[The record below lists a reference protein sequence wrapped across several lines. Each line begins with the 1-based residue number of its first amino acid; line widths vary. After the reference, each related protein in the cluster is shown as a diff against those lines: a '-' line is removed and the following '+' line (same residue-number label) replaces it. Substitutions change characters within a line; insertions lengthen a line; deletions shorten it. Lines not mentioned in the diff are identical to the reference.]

1 MLAERKR
8 LVTAGSRVRLRL
20 LSDERL
26 VSLVRRG
33 DAVAFEVL
41 YERHSGALLSFCA
54 YMLGSR
60 ADAEDSVQATFVSA
74 YRTLRADRRQVTVR
88 PWLFTIARNHCVD
101 TLRARRET
109 VELNGEPAPGGEPA
123 REFELREEVAHIFE
137 GLRELPERQRAALA
151 LAELHGLS
159 QADIGTVLGVESHQV
174 KGYVYQARSN
184 LLSERRAREADCC
197 EIREEIATARGA
209 ALLRGRLRRHIRS
222 CADCRT
228 YADGISRQ
236 RRQLAGLM
244 PLVPSL
250 LVKARALEDAL
261 AGAGLATDPAAY
273 AGGAAIVGSV
283 GAAAE
288 VAGSGL
294 KALAVKA
301 VAGLLAVGAATG
313 AGASILG
320 LPVSEGHAPHL
331 AIAGRSSVLT
341 ASLGSPAAKSDVS
354 GQAQA
359 RGLASGG
366 AGRGAALTRAGSRS
380 GRSGGREGRGQR
392 EASAKNQREPREP
405 SQGHAAPSR
414 ERRSRSDASLRP
426 TQEARAKEGAERTA
440 KRLEARRERQERRA
454 TREAARRGASGSGSP
469 ESKGEEGTKVGRSP
483 APKEHRPPKEHP
495 KAEGEEE
502 VPKVGGS
509 GAPKGKERRQQERER
524 QKKRREREQRH
535 RRREKAE
542 QLPG

>member
-1 MLAERKR
+1 MLAERNR
-8 LVTAGSRVRLRL
+8 LLTAGSRVRFRL

-33 DAVAFEVL
+33 DPVAFEVL

-101 TLRARRET
+101 MLRARRET
-109 VELNGEPAPGGEPA
+109 VELNGEPALRGEPA

-236 RRQLAGLM
+236 RRQLAALM

-261 AGAGLATDPAAY
+261 AGAGVATDPAAY
-273 AGGAAIVGSV
+273 AGGAAIAGSV

-288 VAGSGL
+288 VAGGGL

-320 LPVSEGHAPHL
+320 LPASEPHAPGV
-331 AIAGRSSVLT
+331 AIAGRPAVLT
-341 ASLGSPAAKSDVS
+341 ASLGSPAGKGPVS
-354 GQAQA
+354 AQAQA
-359 RGLASGG
+359 RGLGSRG
-366 AGRGAALTRAGSRS
+366 GRGAALSGAESRS
-380 GRSGGREGRGQR
+380 GRSGAREGRGQR
-392 EASAKNQREPREP
+392 EASANNQREPREK
-405 SQGHAAPSR
+405 SQGRAGSSR
-414 ERRSRSDASLRP
+414 ERRSRSDGSLRP
-426 TQEARAKEGAERTA
+426 SQEARAKEGVERTA
-440 KRLEARRERQERRA
+440 KRLEARQERQERRA
-454 TREAARRGASGSGSP
+454 TREAARRSSSGSGSR
-469 ESKGEEGTKVGRSP
+469 ESKEEEGTEVGRSP
-483 APKEHRPPKEHP
+483 APKEHRAPKEHP

-502 VPKVGGS
+502 APKVGGS

-535 RRREKAE
+535 RRRERG
-542 QLPG
+542 Q